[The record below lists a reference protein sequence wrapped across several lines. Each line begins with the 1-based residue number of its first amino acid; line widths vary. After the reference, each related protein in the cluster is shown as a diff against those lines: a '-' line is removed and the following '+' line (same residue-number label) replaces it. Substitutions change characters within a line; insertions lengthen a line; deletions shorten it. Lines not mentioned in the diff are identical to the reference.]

1 MVQFLNITRSY
12 LVAYSLDAVKGRYY
26 ANLGKILMQSSLLRA
41 AAIILFGIMAFDMMA
56 VTVRMI
62 GSEYPILQ
70 FSVLWK
76 ILGIIPALFL
86 LIFGPGVSSL
96 LCIIKKQ
103 HLKII
108 TIRSIAVLVAQF
120 SYYTALTKIEFAT
133 AATLGFT
140 SPFFVTLLSI
150 PLLGHQI
157 GFIRFA
163 AIAVGFLGVIAI
175 CQPFNDSFNF
185 WMMLP
190 VLAGFGYGLS
200 SVLVRFIPD
209 EVPSAAIQI
218 SQQLLTCILGFCF
231 LISFDEIKPIASTS
245 DLYLFALMGFC
256 GGVGVL
262 CLVISYRLADPSSVS
277 VFEYFGIPASFIIG
291 WLFFTEAPFT
301 TLFPGVLL
309 IIGAGLLIIF
319 RERKVLRDNIF
330 HTINR
335 TPKKKPSVNDRAD
348 LS

>member
-1 MVQFLNITRSY
+1 
-12 LVAYSLDAVKGRYY
+12 
-26 ANLGKILMQSSLLRA
+26 MQSNLFRA
-41 AAIILFGIMAFDMMA
+41 VAIISFGIVAFDMMA
-56 VTVRMI
+56 VTVRML

-70 FSVLWK
+70 ISVLRN
-76 ILGIIPALFL
+76 IFGIIPAMLL
-86 LIFGPGVSSL
+86 LIAGPGLSSSRRIL
-96 LCIIKKQ
+96 NKH

-108 TIRSIAVLVAQF
+108 MIRSIAVLVAQL

-163 AIAVGFLGVIAI
+163 AIIIGFLGVTAI
-175 CQPFNDSFNF
+175 FQPFNDSFTF
-185 WMMLP
+185 WMLLP
-190 VLAGFGYGLS
+190 ILAGFGYGLS
-200 SVLVRFIPD
+200 SVLVRLIPD
-209 EVPSAAIQI
+209 AVPSAAIQI

-231 LISFDEIKPIASTS
+231 LISFDEIKPIGSIN
-245 DLYLFALMGFC
+245 DLCLFALMGFC

-277 VFEYFGIPASFIIG
+277 VFEYFGIPVSFILG
-291 WLFFTEAPFT
+291 WLFFTEAPFS

-309 IIGAGLLIIF
+309 IIGAGLLIVF
-319 RERKVLRDNIF
+319 RERRVHQDNI
-330 HTINR
+330 
-335 TPKKKPSVNDRAD
+335 
-348 LS
+348 

>member
-1 MVQFLNITRSY
+1 
-12 LVAYSLDAVKGRYY
+12 
-26 ANLGKILMQSSLLRA
+26 MQSNLFRA
-41 AAIILFGIMAFDMMA
+41 VAIILFGIVAFDMMA
-56 VTVRMI
+56 VTVRML

-70 FSVLWK
+70 ISVLRN
-76 ILGIIPALFL
+76 ILGIIPALLL
-86 LIFGPGVSSL
+86 LIIGPGLSSL
-96 LCIIKKQ
+96 RHVINKH

-108 TIRSIAVLVAQF
+108 MIRSIAVLVAQF
-120 SYYTALTKIEFAT
+120 SYYTALTKVEFAT

-163 AIAVGFLGVIAI
+163 AIIIGFLGVTAI
-175 CQPFNDSFNF
+175 FQPFNDSFTL

-200 SVLVRFIPD
+200 SVLVRLIPE

-218 SQQLLTCILGFCF
+218 CQQLLTCILGFCF
-231 LISFDEIKPIASTS
+231 LVGFDEIKSISS
-245 DLYLFALMGFC
+245 INDLYLFALMGFC
-256 GGVGVL
+256 GGIGVL

-277 VFEYFGIPASFIIG
+277 VFEYFGIPVSFMLG
-291 WLFFTEAPFT
+291 WLFFAEAPFS

-319 RERKVLRDNIF
+319 RERVVQKDNI
-330 HTINR
+330 
-335 TPKKKPSVNDRAD
+335 
-348 LS
+348 

>member
-1 MVQFLNITRSY
+1 LHIHWIWPKVVVY
-12 LVAYSLDAVKGRYY
+12 P
-26 ANLGKILMQSSLLRA
+26 NLEKTPMQSNLFRA
-41 AAIILFGIMAFDMMA
+41 VAIILFGIVAFDMMA
-56 VTVRMI
+56 VTVRML
-62 GSEYPILQ
+62 GGEYPILQ
-70 FSVLWK
+70 ISVLRN
-76 ILGIIPALFL
+76 IFGIIPALLL
-86 LIFGPGVSSL
+86 LIIGPGLSSL
-96 LCIIKKQ
+96 RRILNK
-103 HLKII
+103 HYLKII
-108 TIRSIAVLVAQF
+108 MIRSIAILVAQF

-157 GFIRFA
+157 GFVRFA
-163 AIAVGFLGVIAI
+163 AIIIGFLGVTVIF
-175 CQPFNDSFNF
+175 QPFNDSFTF
-185 WMMLP
+185 WMLLP

-200 SVLVRFIPD
+200 SVLVRLIPD

-231 LISFDEIKPIASTS
+231 LISFDEIKPIGSIN

-277 VFEYFGIPASFIIG
+277 VFEYFGIPVSFILG
-291 WLFFTEAPFT
+291 WLFFTEAPFS

-309 IIGAGLLIIF
+309 IIGAGLLIVF
-319 RERKVLRDNIF
+319 RERRVHRDNI
-330 HTINR
+330 
-335 TPKKKPSVNDRAD
+335 
-348 LS
+348 

>member
-1 MVQFLNITRSY
+1 
-12 LVAYSLDAVKGRYY
+12 
-26 ANLGKILMQSSLLRA
+26 MQSNLFRA
-41 AAIILFGIMAFDMMA
+41 VAIILFGIVAFDMMA
-56 VTVRMI
+56 VTVRML

-70 FSVLWK
+70 ISVLRN
-76 ILGIIPALFL
+76 IIGIIPALL
-86 LIFGPGVSSL
+86 LLTVGSGLSSL
-96 LCIIKKQ
+96 RRILNKR

-108 TIRSIAVLVAQF
+108 MIRSIAVLVAQF

-157 GFIRFA
+157 GFVRFA
-163 AIAVGFLGVIAI
+163 AIIIGFLGVIAI
-175 CQPFNDSFNF
+175 FQPFNDSFTF
-185 WMMLP
+185 WMLLP

-200 SVLVRFIPD
+200 SVLVRLIPD
-209 EVPSAAIQI
+209 EVPSAVIQI

-231 LISFDEIKPIASTS
+231 LISFDEIKPIGSIN

-277 VFEYFGIPASFIIG
+277 VFEYFGIPVSFILG
-291 WLFFTEAPFT
+291 WFFFTEAPFS

-319 RERKVLRDNIF
+319 RERRVHQDNI
-330 HTINR
+330 
-335 TPKKKPSVNDRAD
+335 
-348 LS
+348 

>member
-1 MVQFLNITRSY
+1 M
-12 LVAYSLDAVKGRYY
+12 
-26 ANLGKILMQSSLLRA
+26 
-41 AAIILFGIMAFDMMA
+41 
-56 VTVRMI
+56 
-62 GSEYPILQ
+62 
-70 FSVLWK
+70 
-76 ILGIIPALFL
+76 
-86 LIFGPGVSSL
+86 
-96 LCIIKKQ
+96 
-103 HLKII
+103 
-108 TIRSIAVLVAQF
+108 IRSIAVLVAQF

-157 GFIRFA
+157 GFVRFA
-163 AIAVGFLGVIAI
+163 AIIIGFLGVTAI
-175 CQPFNDSFNF
+175 FQPFNDSFTF
-185 WMMLP
+185 WMLLP

-200 SVLVRFIPD
+200 SVLVRLIPD

-218 SQQLLTCILGFCF
+218 SQQLLTCILGLCF
-231 LISFDEIKPIASTS
+231 LISFDEIKPIGSIN

-277 VFEYFGIPASFIIG
+277 VFEYFGIPVSFILG
-291 WLFFTEAPFT
+291 WFFFTEAPFS

-319 RERKVLRDNIF
+319 RERRVHQDNI
-330 HTINR
+330 
-335 TPKKKPSVNDRAD
+335 
-348 LS
+348 

>member
-1 MVQFLNITRSY
+1 LHIHWIWPKVVVY
-12 LVAYSLDAVKGRYY
+12 P
-26 ANLGKILMQSSLLRA
+26 NLEKTPMQSNLFRA
-41 AAIILFGIMAFDMMA
+41 VAIILFGIVAFDMMA
-56 VTVRMI
+56 VTVRML
-62 GSEYPILQ
+62 GGEYPILQ
-70 FSVLWK
+70 ISVLRN
-76 ILGIIPALFL
+76 IFGIIPALLL
-86 LIFGPGVSSL
+86 LIIGPGLSSL
-96 LCIIKKQ
+96 RRILNK
-103 HLKII
+103 HYLKII
-108 TIRSIAVLVAQF
+108 MIRSIAILVAQF

-157 GFIRFA
+157 GFVRFA
-163 AIAVGFLGVIAI
+163 AIIIGFLGVTVIF
-175 CQPFNDSFNF
+175 QPFNDSFTF
-185 WMMLP
+185 WMLLP

-200 SVLVRFIPD
+200 SVLVRLIPD

-231 LISFDEIKPIASTS
+231 LISFDDIKPIGSIN

-277 VFEYFGIPASFIIG
+277 VFEYFGIPVSFILG
-291 WLFFTEAPFT
+291 WLFFTEAPFS

-309 IIGAGLLIIF
+309 IIGAGLLIVF
-319 RERKVLRDNIF
+319 RERRVHRDNI
-330 HTINR
+330 
-335 TPKKKPSVNDRAD
+335 
-348 LS
+348 